1 MFSITV
7 TVYITIHFIQIKNVY
22 ALLSLTCYCCLRF
35 FFNQL
40 FAQDNLK
47 LWYNKP
53 AAAWTE
59 AIPVGNG
66 RLGAMVFGNTND
78 ELIQL
83 NESSLWSGGPYN
95 DTPNTNA
102 AKYLPL
108 VREALLK
115 EEDYTKA
122 ADLLKHIQG
131 AYTQSY
137 LPMADLHLQQTYTGS
152 SEPNNY
158 RRELD
163 ISNAVN
169 TTTYTINGVQY
180 TRTVFASIPADI
192 VDYSPFCQ

>member
-1 MFSITV
+1 M
-7 TVYITIHFIQIKNVY
+7 HFINQTLMRCSII
-22 ALLSLTCYCCLRF
+22 LTFIICFCCI
-35 FFNQL
+35 NSL

-59 AIPVGNG
+59 ALPVGNG
-66 RLGAMVFGNTND
+66 RLGAMVFGNVTD

-115 EEDYTKA
+115 EENYTKA
-122 ADLLKHIQG
+122 ADLLRHMQG

-137 LPMADLHLQQTYTGS
+137 LPMADLHLHQTYTGS
-152 SEPNNY
+152 SDPDNY

-163 ISNAVN
+163 ISNAIN
-169 TTTYTINGVQY
+169 TTSYSINGVQY
-180 TRTVFASIPADI
+180 TRTVFASIP
-192 VDYSPFCQ
+192 

>member
-1 MFSITV
+1 MSMR
-7 TVYITIHFIQIKNVY
+7 
-22 ALLSLTCYCCLRF
+22 CYLFLVIVVCCSY
-35 FFNQL
+35 FNQL

-59 AIPVGNG
+59 AFPVGNG
-66 RLGAMVFGNTND
+66 RLGAMVFGNTTD

-102 AKYLPL
+102 ARYLPL

-115 EEDYTKA
+115 EENYTKA
-122 ADLLKHIQG
+122 ADLLKHVQG

-137 LPMADLHLQQTYTGS
+137 LPMADLHLHQTYSGS
-152 SEPNNY
+152 NDSSNY
-158 RRELD
+158 LRELD

-180 TRTVFASIPADI
+180 TK
-192 VDYSPFCQ
+192 